1 MLKKMRMC
9 GIIGSTRVDP
19 TYIMGDYDMNEF
31 IWYNPTKIL
40 FGEGA
45 IEKMRSELAG
55 VGDNIL
61 LTYGGG
67 SIKKNGI
74 YDSAKKILSE
84 LGKNV
89 FELSGIMPNPRKE
102 VVYAGIEICKREK
115 IDFILAVG
123 GGSVIDASKAIAAG
137 ALTDLDFWDA
147 FYMGDEELEAALPI
161 GTVLTIPATGS
172 EMNCGGVV
180 TDWQNNIKTA
190 FEHPLLYPVFS
201 VMDPTYTYSL
211 PREQMI
217 YGAVDMFSHLFEVYF
232 SEPNDNNLSDELG
245 EAVMKNIIT
254 NLDIALKDPYNYEA
268 RANLMWDG
276 SMALNGITKLS
287 KRPDWETHQIEHAM
301 SAFFD
306 IPHGAG
312 LAVVHPN
319 YMRYTYKH
327 GLSKYVRYAKNIWG
341 ISGEGMTDDEI
352 AMAGIKATHDYF
364 KRIGAPSTLSEVGIS
379 VEDAD
384 KIVSRTFLL
393 DGGYIA
399 CNEQDI
405 KNIVIMCDEEW

>member
-1 MLKKMRMC
+1 
-9 GIIGSTRVDP
+9 
-19 TYIMGDYDMNEF
+19 MNEF
-31 IWYNPTKIL
+31 VWYNPTKIL

-45 IEKMRSELAG
+45 VEKMAVELEK
-55 VGDNIL
+55 VGKNIL

-67 SIKKNGI
+67 SIKRNGI
-74 YDSAKKILSE
+74 YDKVTEILASLE
-84 LGKNV
+84 KNV

-102 VVYAGIEICKREK
+102 VVYEGIDICKK
-115 IDFILAVG
+115 NGIDFILAVG

-137 ALTDLDFWDA
+137 ALTELDFWDA
-147 FYMGDEELEAALPI
+147 FYMGDEELLAALPM

-190 FEHPLLYPVFS
+190 FEHPLLFPVFS

-211 PREQMI
+211 PREQII

-232 SEPNDNNLSDELG
+232 SEPNDNNLSDELA
-245 EAVMKNIIT
+245 EAVMKNIMT
-254 NLDIALKDPYNYEA
+254 NLDIALKDPYDYPA

-287 KRPDWETHQIEHAM
+287 KRQDWETHQIEHAM

-319 YMRYTYKH
+319 YMRYTYRA
-327 GLSKYVRYAKNIWG
+327 GLKKYVRYAKNIWG
-341 ISGEGMTDDEI
+341 VDGTGKTDDEI
-352 AMAGIKATHDYF
+352 AMEGIRATHDYF
-364 KRIGAPSTLSEVGIS
+364 KRIGAPTTLREVGID
-379 VEDAD
+379 VADAD

-393 DGGYIA
+393 RGGYMQ
-399 CNEQDI
+399 CTEEDI
-405 KNIVIMCDEEW
+405 KNIVLLCNEEW

>member
-1 MLKKMRMC
+1 
-9 GIIGSTRVDP
+9 
-19 TYIMGDYDMNEF
+19 MNEF
-31 IWYNPTKIL
+31 VWYNPVKIL
-40 FGEGA
+40 FGKDA
-45 IEKMRSELAG
+45 VEKMRPELEK
-55 VGDNIL
+55 VGKNIL

-74 YDSAKKILSE
+74 YDRVCEVLCS

-89 FELSGIMPNPRKE
+89 HELSGIMPNPRKE
-102 VVYAGIEICKREK
+102 VVYAGIDICKK
-115 IDFILAVG
+115 NDIDFILAVG

-147 FYMGDEELEAALPI
+147 FYMGDEELKAALPI
-161 GTVLTIPATGS
+161 GTVLTLPATGS
-172 EMNCGGVV
+172 EMNIGSVV

-190 FEHPLLYPVFS
+190 FEHPLLFPVFS

-211 PREQMI
+211 PREQI
-217 YGAVDMFSHLFEVYF
+217 VYGAVDMLSHLFEVYF
-232 SEPNDNNLSDELG
+232 SEPNDNNLSDDLS
-245 EAVMKNIIT
+245 EAVMKNIMT
-254 NLDIALKDPYNYEA
+254 NLDIALVDPYNYGA

-276 SMALNGITKLS
+276 TMALNGITKLS
-287 KRPDWETHQIEHAM
+287 KRQDWETHQIEHAM

-327 GLSKYVRYAKNIWG
+327 GLKKYVRYAKNIWNVDT
-341 ISGEGMTDDEI
+341 EGKTDDEI
-352 AMAGIKATHDYF
+352 ALEGIRATHDYF
-364 KRIGAPSTLSEVGIS
+364 KKIGAPVTLAEVGIDVS
-379 VEDAD
+379 DAD

-393 DGGYIA
+393 DGGYLK
-399 CNEQDI
+399 CTEEDI
-405 KNIVIMCDEEW
+405 KNIVLLCDEQW

>member
-1 MLKKMRMC
+1 
-9 GIIGSTRVDP
+9 
-19 TYIMGDYDMNEF
+19 MNEF
-31 IWYNPTKIL
+31 VWYNPVKIL
-40 FGEGA
+40 FGKDA
-45 IEKMRSELAG
+45 VEKMRPELEK
-55 VGDNIL
+55 VGKNIL

-74 YDSAKKILSE
+74 YDRVCEVLCS

-89 FELSGIMPNPRKE
+89 YELSGIMPNPRKE
-102 VVYAGIEICKREK
+102 VVYAGIDICKK
-115 IDFILAVG
+115 NDIDFILAVG

-147 FYMGDEELEAALPI
+147 FYMGDEELKAALPI
-161 GTVLTIPATGS
+161 GTVLTLPATGS
-172 EMNCGGVV
+172 EMNIGSVV

-190 FEHPLLYPVFS
+190 FEHPLLFPVFS

-211 PREQMI
+211 PREQI
-217 YGAVDMFSHLFEVYF
+217 VYGAVDMLSHLFEVYF
-232 SEPNDNNLSDELG
+232 SEPNDNNLSDDLS
-245 EAVMKNIIT
+245 EAVMKNIMT
-254 NLDIALKDPYNYEA
+254 NLDIALVDPYNYEA

-276 SMALNGITKLS
+276 TMALNGITKLS
-287 KRPDWETHQIEHAM
+287 KRQDWETHQIEHAM

-327 GLSKYVRYAKNIWG
+327 GLKKYVRYAKNIWNVDT
-341 ISGEGMTDDEI
+341 EGKTDDEI
-352 AMAGIKATHDYF
+352 ALEGIRATHDYF
-364 KRIGAPSTLSEVGIS
+364 KKIGAPVTLAEVGIDVS
-379 VEDAD
+379 DAD

-393 DGGYIA
+393 DGGYLK
-399 CNEQDI
+399 CTEEDI
-405 KNIVIMCDEEW
+405 KNIVLLCDEQW

>member
-1 MLKKMRMC
+1 
-9 GIIGSTRVDP
+9 
-19 TYIMGDYDMNEF
+19 MNEF
-31 IWYNPTKIL
+31 VWYNPVKIL
-40 FGEGA
+40 FGKDA
-45 IEKMRSELAG
+45 VEKMRPELEK
-55 VGDNIL
+55 VGKNIL

-74 YDSAKKILSE
+74 YDRVCEVLCS

-89 FELSGIMPNPRKE
+89 HELSGIMPNPRKE
-102 VVYAGIEICKREK
+102 VVYAGIDICKK
-115 IDFILAVG
+115 NDIDFILAVG

-147 FYMGDEELEAALPI
+147 FYMGDEELKAALPI
-161 GTVLTIPATGS
+161 GTILTLPATGS
-172 EMNCGGVV
+172 EMNIGSVV

-190 FEHPLLYPVFS
+190 FEHPLLFPVFS

-211 PREQMI
+211 PREQI
-217 YGAVDMFSHLFEVYF
+217 VYGAVDMLSHLFEVYF
-232 SEPNDNNLSDELG
+232 SEPNDNNLSDDLS
-245 EAVMKNIIT
+245 EAVMKNIMT
-254 NLDIALKDPYNYEA
+254 NLDIALVDPYNYEA

-276 SMALNGITKLS
+276 TMALNGITKLS
-287 KRPDWETHQIEHAM
+287 KRQDWETHQIEHAM

-327 GLSKYVRYAKNIWG
+327 GLKKYVRYAKNIWNVDT
-341 ISGEGMTDDEI
+341 EGKTDDEI
-352 AMAGIKATHDYF
+352 ALEGIRATHDYF
-364 KRIGAPSTLSEVGIS
+364 KKIGAPVTLAEVGIDVS
-379 VEDAD
+379 DAD

-393 DGGYIA
+393 DGGYLK
-399 CNEQDI
+399 CTEEDI
-405 KNIVIMCDEEW
+405 KNIVLLCDEQW

>member
-1 MLKKMRMC
+1 
-9 GIIGSTRVDP
+9 
-19 TYIMGDYDMNEF
+19 MNSF
-31 IWYNPTKIL
+31 VWYNPTKIL
-40 FGEGA
+40 FGKGA
-45 IEKMRSELAG
+45 IEKMIPELESAG
-55 VGDNIL
+55 KNIL

-74 YDSAKKILSE
+74 YEKTREILE
-84 LGKNV
+84 KLGKNV

-102 VVYAGIEICKREK
+102 VVYEGIDICKK
-115 IDFILAVG
+115 NGIDFILAVG

-137 ALTDLDFWDA
+137 ALTELDFWDA
-147 FYMGDEELEAALPI
+147 FYMGDEPLKSALPI

-190 FEHPLLYPVFS
+190 FEHPLLFPVFS

-211 PREQMI
+211 PREQII

-232 SEPNDNNLSDELG
+232 SEPDDNNLSDELA
-245 EAVMKNIIT
+245 EAVMKNIMT
-254 NLDIALKDPYNYEA
+254 NLEIALENPYDYAA

-287 KRPDWETHQIEHAM
+287 KRQDWETHQIEHAM
-301 SAFFD
+301 SAFYD

-319 YMRYTYKH
+319 YMRYTYKA
-327 GLSKYVRYAKNIWG
+327 GLSKYVRYAKRIWG
-341 ISGEGMTDDEI
+341 VDGEGMTDEQI
-352 AMAGIKATHDYF
+352 AMEGIRATHDYF
-364 KRIGAPSTLSEVGIS
+364 KRIGAPTTLSEVGIDVS
-379 VEDAD
+379 AAD

-393 DGGYIA
+393 KGGYMQ
-399 CNEQDI
+399 CTEEDI
-405 KNIVIMCDEEW
+405 KNIVLLCNEEW

>member
-1 MLKKMRMC
+1 
-9 GIIGSTRVDP
+9 
-19 TYIMGDYDMNEF
+19 MNKF
-31 IWYNPTKIL
+31 VWYNPTKIL

-45 IEKMRSELAG
+45 VEKMADELAG
-55 VGDNIL
+55 VGKNIL

-67 SIKKNGI
+67 SIKRNGI
-74 YDSAKKILSE
+74 YDKVTQILAS

-102 VVYAGIEICKREK
+102 VVYEGIDICKK
-115 IDFILAVG
+115 NGIDFILAVG

-137 ALTDLDFWDA
+137 ALTELDFWDA
-147 FYMGDEELEAALPI
+147 FYMGDEELLAALPI

-190 FEHPLLYPVFS
+190 LEHPLLFPVFS

-211 PREQMI
+211 PREQII

-232 SEPNDNNLSDELG
+232 SEPNDNNLSDELA
-245 EAVMKNIIT
+245 EAIMKNIMT
-254 NLDIALKDPYNYEA
+254 NLDIALKDPYDYPA

-287 KRPDWETHQIEHAM
+287 KRQDWETHQIEHAM

-319 YMRYTYKH
+319 YMRYTYRA
-327 GLSKYVRYAKNIWG
+327 GLAKYVRFAKNVWG
-341 ISGEGMTDDEI
+341 VDAAGKTDDEI
-352 AMAGIKATHDYF
+352 AMEGIRATHDYF
-364 KRIGAPSTLSEVGIS
+364 KRIGAPTTLREVGID
-379 VEDAD
+379 VADAD

-393 DGGYIA
+393 RGGYMQ
-399 CNEQDI
+399 CTEEDI
-405 KNIVIMCDEEW
+405 KNIVLLCNEDW

>member
-1 MLKKMRMC
+1 
-9 GIIGSTRVDP
+9 
-19 TYIMGDYDMNEF
+19 MNSF
-31 IWYNPTKIL
+31 VWYNPTKIL
-40 FGEGA
+40 FGQGA
-45 IEKMRSELAG
+45 IEKMIPELESAG
-55 VGDNIL
+55 KNIL

-74 YDSAKKILSE
+74 YEKTREILE
-84 LGKNV
+84 KLGKNV

-102 VVYAGIEICKREK
+102 VVYEGIDICKK
-115 IDFILAVG
+115 NGIDFILAVG

-147 FYMGDEELEAALPI
+147 FYMGDEPLKSALPI

-190 FEHPLLYPVFS
+190 FEHPLLFPVFS

-211 PREQMI
+211 PREQII

-232 SEPNDNNLSDELG
+232 SEPDDNNLSDELA
-245 EAVMKNIIT
+245 EAVMKNIMT
-254 NLDIALKDPYNYEA
+254 NLEIALENPYDYAA

-287 KRPDWETHQIEHAM
+287 KRQDWETHQIEHAM
-301 SAFFD
+301 SAFYD

-319 YMRYTYKH
+319 YMRYTYKA
-327 GLSKYVRYAKNIWG
+327 GLSKYVRYAKRIWG
-341 ISGEGMTDDEI
+341 VDGEGMTDEQI
-352 AMAGIKATHDYF
+352 AMEGIRATHDYF
-364 KRIGAPSTLSEVGIS
+364 KRIGAPTTLSEVGIDVS
-379 VEDAD
+379 AAD

-393 DGGYIA
+393 KGGYMQ
-399 CNEQDI
+399 CTEEDI
-405 KNIVIMCDEEW
+405 KNIVLLCNEEW

>member
-1 MLKKMRMC
+1 
-9 GIIGSTRVDP
+9 
-19 TYIMGDYDMNEF
+19 MNKF
-31 IWYNPTKIL
+31 VWYNPTKIL

-45 IEKMRSELAG
+45 IEKMRAELAG

-74 YDSAKKILSE
+74 YDKTIEILTS

-123 GGSVIDASKAIAAG
+123 GGSVIDASKAMAAG

-161 GTVLTIPATGS
+161 GTVLTLPATGS
-172 EMNCGGVV
+172 EMNSGGVV

-190 FEHPLLYPVFS
+190 FEHPLLFPVFS
-201 VMDPTYTYSL
+201 VLDPTYTYSL
-211 PREQMI
+211 PREQII

-232 SEPNDNNLSDELG
+232 SAPSDNNLSDDLA
-245 EAVMKNIIT
+245 EAIMKNIKT
-254 NLDIALKDPYNYEA
+254 NLAIALDNPYDYSA

-287 KRPDWETHQIEHAM
+287 KRQDWETHQIEHAM

-319 YMRYTYKH
+319 YMRYTYKY
-327 GLSKYVRYAKNIWG
+327 GIEKYVRFAKNVWG
-341 ISGEGMTDDEI
+341 VDGTGKTDDEI
-352 AMAGIKATHDYF
+352 AMEGIRATHDYF
-364 KRIGAPSTLSEVGIS
+364 KSIGAPTTLSEVGIS
-379 VEDAD
+379 KDSAD
-384 KIVSRTFLL
+384 MIVSRTFLL
-393 DGGYIA
+393 KGGYLA
-399 CNEQDI
+399 CTEEDI
-405 KNIVIMCDEEW
+405 KNIVLMCDEEW

>member
-1 MLKKMRMC
+1 
-9 GIIGSTRVDP
+9 
-19 TYIMGDYDMNEF
+19 MNEF
-31 IWYNPTKIL
+31 VWYNPTKIL
-40 FGEGA
+40 FGKNA
-45 IEKMRSELAG
+45 VEKMRPELERAG
-55 VGDNIL
+55 KNVL

-67 SIKKNGI
+67 SIKKNGV
-74 YDSAKKILSE
+74 YDSVCAILAE

-89 FELSGIMPNPRKE
+89 YELSGIMPNPRKE
-102 VVYAGIEICKREK
+102 VVYEGIRICKENNV
-115 IDFILAVG
+115 DFILAVG

-137 ALTDLDFWDA
+137 AKTDLDFWDA
-147 FYMGDEELEAALPI
+147 FFMGEEEPTDALPI
-161 GTVLTIPATGS
+161 GTVLTLPATGS

-190 FEHPLLYPVFS
+190 FEHPLLFPVFS
-201 VMDPTYTYSL
+201 VMDPAYTYSL
-211 PREQMI
+211 PREQII

-232 SEPNDNNLSDELG
+232 SHPNDNNLSDELS
-245 EAVMKNIIT
+245 EAVMKNIMT
-254 NLDIALKDPYNYEA
+254 NLEIALADPYNYEA

-287 KRPDWETHQIEHAM
+287 KRQDWETHQIEHAM

-327 GLSKYVRYAKNIWG
+327 GIEKYVRYAKNIWG
-341 ISGEGMTDDEI
+341 VDPTGKSDDEI
-352 AMAGIKATHDYF
+352 AMEGIRATHEYF
-364 KRIGAPSTLSEVGIS
+364 KRIGAPVTLAEVGIS
-379 VEDAD
+379 TDDAD

-393 DGGYIA
+393 DGGYLA
-399 CNEQDI
+399 CNEEDI
-405 KNIVIMCDEEW
+405 KNIVLMCAEEW

>member
-1 MLKKMRMC
+1 
-9 GIIGSTRVDP
+9 
-19 TYIMGDYDMNEF
+19 MNEF
-31 IWYNPTKIL
+31 VWYNPVKIL
-40 FGEGA
+40 FGKDA
-45 IEKMRSELAG
+45 VEKMRPELEK
-55 VGDNIL
+55 VGKNIL

-74 YDSAKKILSE
+74 YDRVCEVLCS

-89 FELSGIMPNPRKE
+89 HELSGIMPNPRKE
-102 VVYAGIEICKREK
+102 VVYAGIDICKK
-115 IDFILAVG
+115 NDIDFILAVG

-147 FYMGDEELEAALPI
+147 FYMGDEELKAALPI
-161 GTVLTIPATGS
+161 GTVLTLPATGS
-172 EMNCGGVV
+172 EMNIGSVV

-190 FEHPLLYPVFS
+190 FEHPLLFPVFS

-211 PREQMI
+211 PREQI
-217 YGAVDMFSHLFEVYF
+217 VYGAVDMLSHLFEVYF
-232 SEPNDNNLSDELG
+232 SEPNDNNLSDDLS
-245 EAVMKNIIT
+245 EAVMKNIMT
-254 NLDIALKDPYNYEA
+254 NLDIALVDPYNYEA

-276 SMALNGITKLS
+276 TMALNGITKLS
-287 KRPDWETHQIEHAM
+287 KRQDWETHQIEHAM

-327 GLSKYVRYAKNIWG
+327 GLKKYVRYAKNIWNVDT
-341 ISGEGMTDDEI
+341 EGKTDDEI
-352 AMAGIKATHDYF
+352 ALEGIRATHDYF
-364 KRIGAPSTLSEVGIS
+364 KKIGAPVTLAEVGIDVS
-379 VEDAD
+379 DAD

-393 DGGYIA
+393 DGGYLK
-399 CNEQDI
+399 CTEEDI
-405 KNIVIMCDEEW
+405 KNIVLLCDEQW

>member
-1 MLKKMRMC
+1 
-9 GIIGSTRVDP
+9 
-19 TYIMGDYDMNEF
+19 MNKF
-31 IWYNPTKIL
+31 VWYNPTKIL

-45 IEKMRSELAG
+45 VEKMADELAG
-55 VGDNIL
+55 VGKNIL

-67 SIKKNGI
+67 SIKRNGI
-74 YDSAKKILSE
+74 YDKVTQILAS

-102 VVYAGIEICKREK
+102 IVYEGIDICKK
-115 IDFILAVG
+115 NGIDFILAVG

-137 ALTDLDFWDA
+137 ALTELDFWDA
-147 FYMGDEELEAALPI
+147 FYMGDEELLAALPI

-190 FEHPLLYPVFS
+190 FEHPLLFPVFS

-211 PREQMI
+211 PREQII

-232 SEPNDNNLSDELG
+232 SEPNDNNLSDELA
-245 EAVMKNIIT
+245 EAIMKNIMT
-254 NLDIALKDPYNYEA
+254 NLDIALKDPYDYPA

-287 KRPDWETHQIEHAM
+287 KRQDWETHQIEHAM

-319 YMRYTYKH
+319 YMRYTYRA
-327 GLSKYVRYAKNIWG
+327 GLAKYVRFAKNVWG
-341 ISGEGMTDDEI
+341 VDAAGKTDEEI
-352 AMAGIKATHDYF
+352 AMEGIRATHDYF
-364 KRIGAPSTLSEVGIS
+364 KRIGAPTTLREVGIDAA
-379 VEDAD
+379 DAD

-393 DGGYIA
+393 RGGYMQ
-399 CNEQDI
+399 CTEEDI
-405 KNIVIMCDEEW
+405 KNIVLLCNEDW

>member
-1 MLKKMRMC
+1 
-9 GIIGSTRVDP
+9 
-19 TYIMGDYDMNEF
+19 MNEF
-31 IWYNPTKIL
+31 VWYNPVKIL
-40 FGEGA
+40 FGKDA
-45 IEKMRSELAG
+45 VEKMRPELEK
-55 VGDNIL
+55 VGKNIL

-74 YDSAKKILSE
+74 YDRVCEVLCS

-89 FELSGIMPNPRKE
+89 HELSGIMPNPRKE
-102 VVYAGIEICKREK
+102 VVYAGIDICKK
-115 IDFILAVG
+115 NDIDFILAVG

-147 FYMGDEELEAALPI
+147 FYMGDEELKAALPI
-161 GTVLTIPATGS
+161 GTVLTLPATGS
-172 EMNCGGVV
+172 EMNIGSVV

-190 FEHPLLYPVFS
+190 FEHPLLFPVFS

-211 PREQMI
+211 PREQI
-217 YGAVDMFSHLFEVYF
+217 VYGAVDMLSHLFEVYF
-232 SEPNDNNLSDELG
+232 SEPNDNNLSDDLS
-245 EAVMKNIIT
+245 EAVMKNIMT
-254 NLDIALKDPYNYEA
+254 NLDIALVDPYNYEA

-276 SMALNGITKLS
+276 TMALNGITKLS
-287 KRPDWETHQIEHAM
+287 KRQDWETHQIEHAM

-327 GLSKYVRYAKNIWG
+327 GLKKYVRYAKNIWNVDTE
-341 ISGEGMTDDEI
+341 SKTDDEI
-352 AMAGIKATHDYF
+352 ALEGIRATHDYF
-364 KRIGAPSTLSEVGIS
+364 KKIGAPVTLAEVGIDVS
-379 VEDAD
+379 DAD

-393 DGGYIA
+393 DGGYLK
-399 CNEQDI
+399 CTEEDI
-405 KNIVIMCDEEW
+405 KNIVLLCDEQW